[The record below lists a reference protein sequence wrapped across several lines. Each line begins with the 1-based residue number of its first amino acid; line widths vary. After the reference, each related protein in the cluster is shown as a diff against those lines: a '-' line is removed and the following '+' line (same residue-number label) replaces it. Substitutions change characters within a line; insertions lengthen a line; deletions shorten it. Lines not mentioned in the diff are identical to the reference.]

1 MRYQEYKSIV
11 HDSVIMVTIYR
22 IYNRKVGG
30 SYDCYRATYFAV
42 MVTLD
47 VGKL

>member
-11 HDSVIMVTIYR
+11 HDSVIMVTIY
-22 IYNRKVGG
+22 YRKVYG

-42 MVTLD
+42 MITMD
-47 VGKL
+47 MGKL

>member
-11 HDSVIMVTIYR
+11 HDSVIMVTIY
-22 IYNRKVGG
+22 NRKVGG
-30 SYDCYRATYFAV
+30 SYDRYRATYFAV

-47 VGKL
+47 MGKL